1 MANNFLETFDK
12 KIFFI
17 KDSEKFPS
25 KKINCLYPHVFLNN
39 GDKVIVH
46 GSKYDKSGKG
56 EIEYMVG
63 KTNSYDEQLY
73 GVKFDNG
80 KSGEYLLSQIHVVDK
95 KTQFNIRFMKTSYFE
110 FNILSVKKGLKIII
124 TEGGNIV
131 LDRF

>member
-1 MANNFLETFDK
+1 
-12 KIFFI
+12 
-17 KDSEKFPS
+17 
-25 KKINCLYPHVFLNN
+25 
-39 GDKVIVH
+39 
-46 GSKYDKSGKG
+46 
-56 EIEYMVG
+56 MVG